1 MNFKQMY
8 YFVEVA
14 ESGGFSKASYS
25 LPLAQSALSRHIR
38 LLEEEFDTKL
48 LLRTGRGVKLTEQ
61 GEYLLEQAKDIL
73 DKKQEIERTLTA
85 WYDYPSGVV
94 KVGLPPTIVLSCSA
108 QIIRAVGEE
117 FPDISIQITEQL
129 SKDIGDNLSAGR
141 FDLGVVMEK
150 RPQENV
156 EAEMIALEEL
166 RLAVPNNMD
175 LTGPVT
181 VKDIANLP
189 LIAPSSRGRLRES
202 IELAAANENIK
213 LTPTYTIDALH
224 AMKELIQTGLGVA
237 VLPVSAIAPEVS
249 RGEIKSFKIAAK
261 NMMLPVYLAYSSGQ
275 PQGRA
280 AAAVAKI
287 MKTVLGDNLKKK
299 IDVQHA

>member
-166 RLAVPNNMD
+166 RLAVPNTMD

-181 VKDIANLP
+181 VKDIANLQ
-189 LIAPSSRGRLRES
+189 S